1 MATPRF
7 RLQLL
12 HDPRRLDRT
21 INSSG
26 RSVLGTMWS
35 AVVLIVVQPGSRS
48 VQHGSSLMTWSRSLR
63 QALLWIVCATSS
75 VCVQDRCIGRGR
87 HALSPRLHLVV
98 WALRSVCI

>member
-1 MATPRF
+1 MLGIVATPRF

-21 INSSG
+21 INKSG
-26 RSVLGTMWS
+26 RSVRGTMWS

-63 QALLWIVCATSS
+63 QALL
-75 VCVQDRCIGRGR
+75 
-87 HALSPRLHLVV
+87 
-98 WALRSVCI
+98 